1 MYSKKSNK
9 STHKK
14 IRKLRRKFKNI
25 DLLVFKK
32 THTGVIGYSKPCCNC
47 IRTMKYFGI
56 NKVYYSTGTK
66 DENNICILK
75 CERVSKIQNTYQSQI
90 IRNFKLLN

>member
-14 IRKLRRKFKNI
+14 IIKLRKKFKNI

-32 THTGVIGYSKPCCNC
+32 TRTGVIGYSKPCCNC

-56 NKVYYSTGTK
+56 NKVYYSTGAK

-75 CERVSKIQNTYQSQI
+75 CERVSNIQNTYQSQI
-90 IRNFKLLN
+90 IRNLKLLN